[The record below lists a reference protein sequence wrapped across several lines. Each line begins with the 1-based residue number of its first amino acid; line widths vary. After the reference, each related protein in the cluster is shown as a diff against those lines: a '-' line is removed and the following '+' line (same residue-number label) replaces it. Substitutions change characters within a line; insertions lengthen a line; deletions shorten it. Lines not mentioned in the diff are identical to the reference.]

1 MARLQPR
8 PQTLRREGDG
18 IGTGDPHDV
27 EAELPGAVQKGALER
42 LPVPARRRPVIRA
55 GGRLAPGPTGL

>member
-8 PQTLRREGDG
+8 PQALRREGDG

-27 EAELPGAVQKGALER
+27 EAELPGAVQEGALER
-42 LPVPARRRPVIRA
+42 LPVHDTIRA
-55 GGRLAPGPTGL
+55 SSRLAPGPTGL